1 MHPAFQLLLLVSC
14 LLPGCEADKPTLEA
28 PSVLAV
34 ETTSPQEPERQ
45 AVSKFEQGNY
55 TETIEQAQKILKQK
69 PDSLNALMLI
79 GEASFMKGDVHQSI
93 ESFDRMIELNPQ
105 LEPRLWQRGLA
116 LYYADR
122 FQDGKEQFETH
133 QTYNRQDVENAVW
146 HLLCHSKIVGLEKA
160 REEFIPITQ
169 DSRVPMKQIHQL
181 FGGSGSVED
190 VFQAATST
198 PALGRSKAFQI
209 YYAHLYVGLY
219 YDMVG
224 DQEKSLAEM
233 RAAAKINPLAKDLLM
248 GRVADVHL
256 LIRKADEP
264 IGQGGAGKSQ
274 TDKQEKPPADLGH

>member
-14 LLPGCEADKPTLEA
+14 LLPGCETGEPTLEV
-28 PSVLAV
+28 PSVLAID
-34 ETTSPQEPERQ
+34 TSSPQDLERQ

-55 TETIEQAQKILKQK
+55 TETIEQAQKILKQN
-69 PDSLNALMLI
+69 PDSMNALMLI

-160 REEFIPITQ
+160 REAFIPITQ

-256 LIRKADEP
+256 FIRKAGDP
-264 IGQGGAGKSQ
+264 DDQGAETLP
-274 TDKQEKPPADLGH
+274 TDNLEKPPMDLGN